1 MGWARGAN
9 AEMALAFE
17 DTYGV
22 AATEGFA
29 QQPFSQ
35 SNLGAEQALVTDD
48 TLGQGRNPSDPT
60 FDVITNDGDV
70 TVPACVRNMGYWLKG
85 GLGDPVTTAFAA
97 AKGKLTFSAQP
108 AAASTIT
115 LNGTPWTFVS
125 ALTTGNQ
132 ILIGANLAA
141 TMTAAAAALNGSS
154 ETQTVKCTY
163 TADATSLSL
172 VNDTVGI
179 AGNTYTLAASNT
191 ANAKLSAATLQGGAN
206 KHVFTSGATDLASLS
221 IQVGLP
227 DLPKFFLNYGMG
239 VNSLKMS
246 AARSGL
252 LALVVSLFGKNEAV
266 YATTQAGTAT
276 VLPTK
281 RLAQFSGSI
290 KRNGAALGKVTAA
303 DWTYSNDLEKGED
316 ITETGDISDLTAS
329 VWSFLFNLTMRFAD
343 TLVLDQATN
352 KEACELSFGWKIDDS
367 NSFTVTAARV
377 FIPKPKKPITG
388 PKGIQMTYAGQAA
401 LDPDTG
407 DGVTFELV
415 NDVAGY

>member
-1 MGWARGAN
+1 MAWARGAN
-9 AEMALAFE
+9 AVAALAFE

-22 AATEGFA
+22 AATDGFA
-29 QQPFSQ
+29 SQPFTQ

-85 GLGDPVTTAFAA
+85 ACGDPVTTAFAA
-97 AKGKLTFSAQP
+97 AKGKLTFATQP
-108 AAASTIT
+108 AANSTIT
-115 LNGTPWTFVS
+115 LNGSVWTFVS

-141 TMTAAAAALNGSS
+141 TMTAAATALNGSVD
-154 ETQTVKCTY
+154 TQTAKCTY
-163 TADATSLSL
+163 TADTTSLNI
-172 VNDTVGI
+172 VHDTLGL
-179 AGNTYTLAASNT
+179 AGNAYTLATTT
-191 ANAKLSAATLQGGAN
+191 AAKISGDTLSGGAN
-206 KHVFTSGATDLASLS
+206 KHVFTSGKTVLPSMS
-221 IQVGLP
+221 IEIGLP
-227 DLPKFFLNYGMG
+227 DLPKYFMNYGMG

-252 LALVVSLFGKNEAV
+252 LALVVSLFGKNESV
-266 YATTQAGTAT
+266 ATTSQAGTPS

-281 RLAQFSGSI
+281 RLAQFSGKIERDDQTLS
-290 KRNGAALGKVTAA
+290 KVTAA
-303 DWTYSNDLEKGED
+303 DYTYSNDLEKGED

-329 VWSFLFNLTMRFAD
+329 VWSFLFNLTCRFAD
-343 TLVLDQATN
+343 SVLLDQATN
-352 KEACELSFGWKIDDS
+352 KEPCKLSFGWKIDDS
-367 NSFTVTAARV
+367 NSFTVIAARV

-388 PKGIQMTYAGQAA
+388 PKGIQMTFAGQAS

>member
-1 MGWARGAN
+1 MPWARGAN
-9 AEMALAFE
+9 AVMAAAFE

-22 AATEGFA
+22 AATNGFA
-29 QQPFSQ
+29 AQPFTQ

-85 GLGDPVTTAFAA
+85 GLGDPVTTAFKA

-108 AAASTIT
+108 VAASTIT
-115 LNGTPWTFVS
+115 LNGTPWTFVA

-141 TMTAAAAALNGSS
+141 TMTAAATALNASA
-154 ETQTVKCTY
+154 ETQTAKCTY

-172 VNDTVGI
+172 VNDTIGI
-179 AGNTYTLAASNT
+179 AGNAYTLAASGT
-191 ANAKLSAATLQGGAN
+191 SNAKLSGPTLQGGAN
-206 KHVFTSGATDLASLS
+206 KHVFTAGATVLPPMS
-221 IQVGLP
+221 IEVGLP
-227 DLPKFFLNYGMG
+227 DLPKYFMNYGMG

-252 LALVVSLFGKNEAV
+252 LSLVVSLFGKNESV
-266 YATTQAGTAT
+266 ATASQAGTPT

-290 KRNGAALGKVTAA
+290 ERDDVALGKVTSG

-329 VWSFLFNLTMRFAD
+329 VWSFLVNLGVRFAD
-343 TLVLDQATN
+343 TVMLDQATN
-352 KEACELSFGWKIDDS
+352 KEPCKLSFGWKIDDS
-367 NSFTVTAARV
+367 NSFTVIAARV
-377 FIPKPKKPITG
+377 FVPKPKKPITG
-388 PKGIQMTYAGQAA
+388 PKGIQMTFAGQAA
-401 LDPDTG
+401 RDPDTG
-407 DGVTFELV
+407 EGVTFELV